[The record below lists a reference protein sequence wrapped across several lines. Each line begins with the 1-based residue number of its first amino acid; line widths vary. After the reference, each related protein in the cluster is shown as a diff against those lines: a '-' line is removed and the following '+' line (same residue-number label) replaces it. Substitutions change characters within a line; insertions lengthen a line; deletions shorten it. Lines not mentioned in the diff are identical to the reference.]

1 MKISYLLPITQETG
15 VRLTDT
21 SCAMKYLGK
30 TIESVLNQSIPN
42 WELVIVVQGSLLSK
56 IQDVLNEQAIKR
68 PELLSTI
75 SKSVK
80 VITTKSSN
88 AAIACNAGLEEVKG
102 KYVAVVQAGDMLALH
117 ASYELIKCVV
127 ENPKARFIYTD
138 HDHID
143 LIGQRFKPFFK
154 PDLSPDLL
162 YCQNYIN
169 NLALINKTPLKR
181 LGGWNTR
188 YGSAYGYALNLNAIG
203 NLVTLDRP
211 NPKLLG
217 NQSPIKHLSQILYH
231 ERVKVKVDPRKNKY
245 IELKPSKLD
254 EEKQSQQGLDAI
266 RRFLKDQGRNA
277 KVTQIKPKLYR
288 HHWSIPK
295 PEPLVSLIIPTR
307 DGYDI
312 LKTCVD
318 SILKKTTYTNY
329 EILIVDNQSSEL
341 KAISYMDSLQKKHK
355 NIRILKYDKPFNYS
369 AINNYAVTKAKGE
382 ILGLINNDTEV
393 ITPNWLTEM
402 VAHAIRQEI
411 GCVGALLFYPDY
423 FIQHGGINV
432 GLHGVADSSFKYMRF
447 KEANNYFN
455 YLMSA
460 RNQMAVTAACML
472 VEKYKYIKQRGF
484 DQRSL
489 KIAFNDVDLCLRLFK
504 AGYYNL
510 WIPDA
515 ELFHHESKTR
525 IENSNQKDQKII
537 ERKEHRTIQRRY
549 STDKQFD
556 VFSPNISQGKFSYI

>member
-21 SCAMKYLGK
+21 ACAMKYLGG
-30 TIESVLNQSIPN
+30 TIESVFNQSIPN
-42 WELVIVVQGSLLSK
+42 WELVIVAQGSLLSK
-56 IQDVLNEQAIKR
+56 VQDVLNEKSLKNT
-68 PELLSTI
+68 ELLSAI
-75 SKSVK
+75 SKNVK
-80 VITTKSSN
+80 IITTKSSN
-88 AAIACNAGLEEVKG
+88 AAIACNAGLEMATG
-102 KYVAVVQAGDMLALH
+102 KYIAVVQAGDMLTLH

-127 ENPKARFIYTD
+127 ENPKTRFIYTD

-143 LIGQRFKPFFK
+143 LHGQRFKPFYK

-169 NLALINKTPLKR
+169 NLVLIDKTLLKK

-211 NPKLLG
+211 TPKLLG
-217 NQSPIKHLSQILYH
+217 IQSPIKHLSQILYH

-254 EEKQSQQGLDAI
+254 EEKQSKQGLDVI

-288 HHWSIPK
+288 HHWGIPK

-312 LKTCVD
+312 LKACVE

-329 EILIVDNQSSEL
+329 EILIVDNQSSEP
-341 KAISYMDSLQKKHK
+341 KAIEYMERLEKSYK

-402 VAHAIRQEI
+402 VSHAVRPEI
-411 GCVGALLFYPDY
+411 GCVGAMLYYPDGT
-423 FIQHGGINV
+423 IQHAGVVVKGNAAIDHAFK
-432 GLHGVADSSFKYMRF
+432 GLIEKNIEDPYH
-447 KEANNYFN
+447 
-455 YLMSA
+455 YLVSIT
-460 RNQMAVTAACML
+460 NPKAVTAAAL
-472 VEKYKYIKQRGF
+472 VIRKKFFLTINGF
-484 DQRSL
+484 DEKNL
-489 KIAFNDVDLCLRLFK
+489 KIAFNDVDICLK
-504 AGYYNL
+504 ANKKGNTNIL
-510 WIPDA
+510 SPTSKLI
-515 ELFHHESKTR
+515 HHESKTR
-525 IENSNQKDQKII
+525 KNKYDGLDEINFLK
-537 ERKEHRTIQRRY
+537 RKWGDLKSLLR
-549 STDKQFD
+549 
-556 VFSPNISQGKFSYI
+556 

>member
-102 KYVAVVQAGDMLALH
+102 KYVAVVQAGNMLALH

-154 PDLSPDLL
+154 PDSSPDLL

-169 NLALINKTPLKR
+169 NLVLINKTLLKR

-288 HHWSIPK
+288 HHWGIPK

-307 DGYDI
+307 DSYDI
-312 LKTCVD
+312 LKTCVE
-318 SILKKTTYTNY
+318 SILKKTTYQNY
-329 EILIVDNQSSEL
+329 EILIVDNQSSEA
-341 KAISYMDSLQKKHK
+341 KAIGYMQKLERDHK

-402 VAHAIRQEI
+402 VSHAIRPEI
-411 GCVGALLFYPDY
+411 GCVGAMLYYPDGT
-423 FIQHGGINV
+423 IQHAGVIV
-432 GLHGVADSSFKYMRF
+432 GLHGLADHAFKGVKNIIQNDSFSILK
-447 KEANNYFN
+447 
-455 YLMSA
+455 ST
-460 RNQMAVTAACML
+460 RNPKAVTAAVML
-472 VEKYKYIKQRGF
+472 IGKKLFTHKNGF
-484 DQRSL
+484 NSQFFPIEFSDT
-489 KIAFNDVDLCLRLFK
+489 DLCLRIYC
-504 AGYYNL
+504 AGYKNL
-510 WIPDA
+510 ITPHA
-515 ELFHHESKTR
+515 ELFHHESKSRKSQALESMLR
-525 IENSNQKDQKII
+525 IRKHFYSN
-537 ERKEHRTIQRRY
+537 Y
-549 STDKQFD
+549 SHLY
-556 VFSPNISQGKFSYI
+556 SPQGELYKHE

>member
-1 MKISYLLPITQETG
+1 MKISYLIPITQETG

-21 SCAMKYLGK
+21 ACAMKYLGK

-42 WELVIVVQGSLLSK
+42 WELVIVAQGSLLSK
-56 IQDVLNEQAIKR
+56 VQDVLNEQTLKNT
-68 PELLSTI
+68 ELLGTI
-75 SKSVK
+75 SKNVK
-80 VITTKSSN
+80 VITTKSRN
-88 AAIACNAGLEEVKG
+88 AAIACNAGLEAAKG

-127 ENPKARFIYTD
+127 ENPKARLIYTD

-143 LIGQRFKPFFK
+143 LLGQRFKPFYK

-169 NLALINKTPLKR
+169 NLVLINKTLLKK

-217 NQSPIKHLSQILYH
+217 NQSLIKHLSQILYH

-288 HHWSIPK
+288 HHWGIPK

-312 LKTCVD
+312 LKTCVE

-329 EILIVDNQSSEL
+329 EILIVDNQSSEA
-341 KAISYMDSLQKKHK
+341 KAIEYMEILEKSYK
-355 NIRILKYDKPFNYS
+355 NVRILKYNKPFNYS
-369 AINNYAVTKAKGE
+369 AINNYAVTKANGE

-393 ITPNWLTEM
+393 IALNWLTEM
-402 VAHAIRQEI
+402 VSHAIRPEI
-411 GCVGALLFYPDY
+411 GCVGAMLYYPDGTIQHAGVTLEKNGVIDNY
-423 FIQHGGINV
+423 CKGKSEKNVSATTYINSVNNPAAVTGACLLIKKKEFIQIGG
-432 GLHGVADSSFKYMRF
+432 L
-447 KEANNYFN
+447 
-455 YLMSA
+455 
-460 RNQMAVTAACML
+460 
-472 VEKYKYIKQRGF
+472 
-484 DQRSL
+484 DQQNL
-489 KIAFNDVDLCLRLFK
+489 KIEFNDVDLCIK
-504 AGYYNL
+504 AKIIGKKWNL
-510 WIPDA
+510 WLPHSKLI
-515 ELFHHESKTR
+515 HHESKSRT
-525 IENSNQKDQKII
+525 ENMK
-537 ERKEHRTIQRRY
+537 
-549 STDKQFD
+549 
-556 VFSPNISQGKFSYI
+556 NISKEYNYIYKKYSKYFFVI

>member
-21 SCAMKYLGK
+21 ACAMKYLGK
-30 TIESVLNQSIPN
+30 TIASVLNQSIPY
-42 WELVIVVQGSLLSK
+42 WELVIVAQGSLLSK
-56 IQDVLNEQAIKR
+56 VQDVLNEQAINR

-88 AAIACNAGLEEVKG
+88 AVIACNAGLEAAKG
-102 KYVAVVQAGDMLALH
+102 KYVAAVQAGDMLASH
-117 ASYELIKCVV
+117 ASYELIKCLA
-127 ENPKARFIYTD
+127 ENPKARLIYTD

-143 LIGQRFKPFFK
+143 LRGQRFKPFFK

-169 NLALINKTPLKR
+169 NLVLIDKALLKK

-203 NLVTLDRP
+203 NLVKLDRP

-217 NQSPIKHLSQILYH
+217 SQSPIKHLSQILYH
-231 ERVKVKVDPRKNKY
+231 ERVKVKVDPKKNKH

-254 EEKQSQQGLDAI
+254 EEKQSKEGLEAI
-266 RRFLKDQGRNA
+266 RRFFKDQGRNA

-312 LKTCVD
+312 LKTCVE
-318 SILKKTTYTNY
+318 SILKKTTYKNY
-329 EILIVDNQSSEL
+329 EILIVNNQSSEP
-341 KAISYMDSLQKKHK
+341 KAIEYMQRLERSHK
-355 NIRILKYDKPFNYS
+355 NIRILKYNKPFNYS
-369 AINNYAVTKAKGE
+369 AINNYAATKAKGE

-402 VAHAIRQEI
+402 VSHAIRPEI
-411 GCVGALLFYPDY
+411 GCVGAMLYYPDGT
-423 FIQHGGINV
+423 IQHAGVVIGMH
-432 GLHGVADSSFKYMRF
+432 GLADHAFKALENSN
-447 KEANNYFN
+447 KNDYFN
-455 YLMSA
+455 FLQA
-460 RNQMAVTAACML
+460 QRNPMAITAAVMIL
-472 VEKYKYIKQRGF
+472 ITNLFRNVNGF
-484 DQRSL
+484 DEKNL
-489 KIAFNDVDLCLRLFK
+489 KVAFNDVDICLKIRQK
-504 AGYYNL
+504 GYLNCFLPQVALY
-510 WIPDA
+510 
-515 ELFHHESKTR
+515 HHESKTR
-525 IENSNQKDQKII
+525 GKELHNNIKSFKEHVYIKNKWLSKNQKLDVVKIGT
-537 ERKEHRTIQRRY
+537 EYLNPFEMR
-549 STDKQFD
+549 
-556 VFSPNISQGKFSYI
+556 